1 MEEEKQQQMSLGF
14 RREHCIEKLN
24 IMILNFNKIVV
35 FVSIFAINS
44 CGNYSFTGAS
54 IPVGTETFQVNLFS
68 NNSGNNVG
76 SIYEPGIDRDFTLAL
91 QNILENQTNLQL
103 IQTNGDLLYEGEII
117 EYRVSPM
124 TSTADLN
131 AAQNRLTISVNVI
144 YTNFKKEEDSFERRF
159 SFFFDYPAEQQL
171 ISVKSEAHEII
182 FERLTQ
188 DIFNASLAKW

>member
-1 MEEEKQQQMSLGF
+1 
-14 RREHCIEKLN
+14 
-24 IMILNFNKIVV
+24 MILNFNKIVV
-35 FVSIFAINS
+35 FVSIFTINS

-54 IPVGTETFQVNLFS
+54 IPEGTETFQVNLFS

-76 SIYEPGIDRDFTLAL
+76 SIYEPGLDRDFTLAL

>member
-1 MEEEKQQQMSLGF
+1 
-14 RREHCIEKLN
+14 
-24 IMILNFNKIVV
+24 MILNFKRL
-35 FVSIFAINS
+35 IFFLFLISFHS

-54 IPVGTETFQVNLFS
+54 IPEGTETFQVNLFE

-76 SIYEPGIDRDFTLAL
+76 SIFEPGLDRDLTLAL

-103 IQTNGDLLYEGEII
+103 VQSNGDLPYEGEII

-131 AAQNRLTISVNVI
+131 AAQNRLTISVNI
-144 YTNFKKEEDSFERRF
+144 NYTNFKKEEDNFERRF
-159 SFFFDYPAEQQL
+159 SFFFDFPAEQQL
-171 ISVKSEAHEII
+171 ISIKNEAHEII

>member
-1 MEEEKQQQMSLGF
+1 
-14 RREHCIEKLN
+14 
-24 IMILNFNKIVV
+24 MILNFKRL
-35 FVSIFAINS
+35 IFFLILIS
-44 CGNYSFTGAS
+44 FQYCGNYSFTGAS
-54 IPVGTETFQVNLFS
+54 IPEGTETFQVNLFE

-76 SIYEPGIDRDFTLAL
+76 SIFEPGLDRDLTLAL

-103 IQTNGDLLYEGEII
+103 VQSNGDLLYEGEII

-131 AAQNRLTISVNVI
+131 AAQNRLTISVNI
-144 YTNFKKEEDSFERRF
+144 NYTNFKKEEDTFERRF
-159 SFFFDYPAEQQL
+159 SFFFDFPAEQQL
-171 ISVKSEAHEII
+171 ISIKNEAHEII

>member
-1 MEEEKQQQMSLGF
+1 
-14 RREHCIEKLN
+14 
-24 IMILNFNKIVV
+24 MILNCKRLV
-35 FVSIFAINS
+35 FFLFLISFHS

-54 IPVGTETFQVNLFS
+54 IPEGTETFQVNLFE

-76 SIYEPGIDRDFTLAL
+76 SIFEPGLDRDLTLAL

-103 IQTNGDLLYEGEII
+103 VQSNGDLLYEGEII

-131 AAQNRLTISVNVI
+131 AAQNRLTISVNI
-144 YTNFKKEEDSFERRF
+144 NYTNFKKEEDNFERRF
-159 SFFFDYPAEQQL
+159 SFFFDFPAEQQL
-171 ISVKSEAHEII
+171 ISIKNEAHEII

>member
-1 MEEEKQQQMSLGF
+1 
-14 RREHCIEKLN
+14 
-24 IMILNFNKIVV
+24 MIFNFKRL
-35 FVSIFAINS
+35 IFFLFLISFHS

-54 IPVGTETFQVNLFS
+54 IPEGTETFQVNLFE

-76 SIYEPGIDRDFTLAL
+76 SIFEPGLDRDLTLAL

-103 IQTNGDLLYEGEII
+103 VQSNGDLLYEGEII

-131 AAQNRLTISVNVI
+131 AAQNRLTISVNI
-144 YTNFKKEEDSFERRF
+144 NYTNFKKEEDNFERRF
-159 SFFFDYPAEQQL
+159 SFFFDFPAEQQL
-171 ISVKSEAHEII
+171 ISIKNEAHEII

>member
-1 MEEEKQQQMSLGF
+1 
-14 RREHCIEKLN
+14 
-24 IMILNFNKIVV
+24 MISSSNKI
-35 FVSIFAINS
+35 FIFAIIIAINS

-54 IPVGTETFQVNLFS
+54 IPEGTETFQVNLFS

-76 SIYEPGIDRDFTLAL
+76 SIYEPGLDRDFTIAL

-103 IQTNGDLLYEGEII
+103 IQSNGDLLYEGEII

-171 ISVKSEAHEII
+171 VSIKSEAHEII

>member
-1 MEEEKQQQMSLGF
+1 
-14 RREHCIEKLN
+14 
-24 IMILNFNKIVV
+24 MISSFNKIFI
-35 FVSIFAINS
+35 FVIIIAINS

-54 IPVGTETFQVNLFS
+54 IPEGTETFQVNLFS

-76 SIYEPGIDRDFTLAL
+76 SIYEPGLDRDFTIAL

-103 IQTNGDLLYEGEII
+103 IQSNGDLLYEGEII

-171 ISVKSEAHEII
+171 VSIKSEAHEII

>member
-1 MEEEKQQQMSLGF
+1 
-14 RREHCIEKLN
+14 
-24 IMILNFNKIVV
+24 MISRFNKI
-35 FVSIFAINS
+35 FIFIIIIAINS

-54 IPVGTETFQVNLFS
+54 IPEGTETFQVNLFS

-76 SIYEPGIDRDFTLAL
+76 SIYEPGLDRDFTIAL

-103 IQTNGDLLYEGEII
+103 IQSNGDLLYEGEII

-171 ISVKSEAHEII
+171 VSVKSEAHEII

>member
-1 MEEEKQQQMSLGF
+1 
-14 RREHCIEKLN
+14 
-24 IMILNFNKIVV
+24 MILNFNKIVV

-54 IPVGTETFQVNLFS
+54 IPEGTETFQVNLFS
-68 NNSGNNVG
+68 NSSGNNVG
-76 SIYEPGIDRDFTLAL
+76 SIYEPGLDRDFTLAL

-159 SFFFDYPAEQQL
+159 SFFFDFPAEQQL